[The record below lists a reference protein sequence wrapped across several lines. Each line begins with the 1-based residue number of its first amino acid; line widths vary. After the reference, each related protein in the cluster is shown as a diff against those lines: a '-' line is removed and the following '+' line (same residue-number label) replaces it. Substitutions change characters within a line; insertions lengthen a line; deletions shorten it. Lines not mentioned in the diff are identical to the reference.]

1 MEDNKKNFITGGLPL
16 GSGDFVDKS
25 KARENKNKLLAAIDN
40 INKVH
45 SKKMSTENSTVANAQ
60 NFDAVGITLDM
71 LDKENADSIKP
82 YKKDEYILDK
92 HIVRDEP
99 KKEEP
104 KNDTPQFN
112 EPMFADLNAENF
124 TQPMFENTEPMAVVE
139 ESESQPQ
146 AIDEFFGG
154 DQGEPMVVLH
164 DEQVGKKG
172 KKVSNK
178 NNGPTRNCSP
188 EQVRAG
194 KGVAWMAYIIF
205 FLPLIFNGRNAF
217 VRHHANEGLE
227 LNIIDLIAVGLY
239 LAKRFVTPPNQIV
252 ELALMIGSI
261 LGLVLIAITT
271 IAKVFLILFSF
282 AGKEAQSPFFGKS
295 RIIK

>member
-16 GSGDFVDKS
+16 GSGDFVDKT

-45 SKKMSTENSTVANAQ
+45 TKKMSTENSTVANAQ

-71 LDKENADSIKP
+71 LDKENTESIKP
-82 YKKDEYILDK
+82 FKKDEYILDK
-92 HIVRDEP
+92 QIVRDEP
-99 KKEEP
+99 KKEAT
-104 KNDTPQFN
+104 KKDAPQFN
-112 EPMFADLNAENF
+112 EPMFDDLNTENLA
-124 TQPMFENTEPMAVVE
+124 QPMFENPEPITVE
-139 ESESQPQ
+139 ETSSQPQ

-154 DQGEPMVVLH
+154 DQGEPMVVLN
-164 DEQVGKKG
+164 DDQVGKKG
-172 KKVSNK
+172 RKAHKT
-178 NNGPTRNCSP
+178 NGPTRNCSP
-188 EQVRAG
+188 EQIKAG

-205 FLPLIFNGRNAF
+205 FLPLIFNGKNTF

-227 LNIIDLIAVGLY
+227 LNIVDLIAVGLY

-261 LGLVLIAITT
+261 VSLVLIAITT
-271 IAKVFLILFSF
+271 ITKVFLILFSF
-282 AGKEAQSPFFGKS
+282 AGKEAQSPFFGKA